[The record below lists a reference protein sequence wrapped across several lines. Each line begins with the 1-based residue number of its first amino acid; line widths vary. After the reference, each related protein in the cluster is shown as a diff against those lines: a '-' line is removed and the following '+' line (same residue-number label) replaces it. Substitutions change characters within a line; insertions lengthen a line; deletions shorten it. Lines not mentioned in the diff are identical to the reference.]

1 MTYASPTTINA
12 SIGITE
18 VLRYTNEVSSSW
30 LSNMILIAIYVIVLI
45 SFYRAKDDFVGGMA
59 TAGFGTFVVALLF
72 WLGGFISGI
81 TLSIVIGILLIGV
94 AVLFVD
100 TKNN

>member
-12 SIGITE
+12 TAGIPSLLAYINT
-18 VLRYTNEVSSSW
+18 VTNQW
-30 LSNMILIAIYVIVLI
+30 ISNMILIAVYIIVLMGY
-45 SFYRAKDDFVGGMA
+45 YRAKDDFVGGMA

>member
-12 SIGITE
+12 SNGITE
-18 VLRYTNEVSSSW
+18 LLAYTNSVTSSW

-45 SFYRAKDDFVGGMA
+45 GYYRAKDDFVGGMA
-59 TAGFGTFVVALLF
+59 TAGFGTFVVGLLF
-72 WLGGFISGI
+72 WIGGFISGI
-81 TLSIVIGILLIGV
+81 TLSIVIGILFIGV
-94 AVLFVD
+94 VVLFVD